1 MAASP
6 GFFGVFFFGSFSNTR
21 QPRNSILVCRVL
33 RRLQRRIQ
41 VHRRC
46 RPDEPARVVKPHRK
60 HAHNTTGEVDAE
72 FQPPCNWRISTFEN
86 GTTQAHYAR
95 FILHEAT
102 PASSAESR
110 PDHNYGRFACS
121 QRGRAWYFALSA
133 SAREEFST
141 QTQGRQAEGRRLLC
155 ECMMVFWAPR

>member
-6 GFFGVFFFGSFSNTR
+6 GFFGVFFSGHFQIHGNLEIRFSCG
-21 QPRNSILVCRVL
+21 VYCGG
-33 RRLQRRIQ
+33 LQRRIQ

>member
-1 MAASP
+1 M
-6 GFFGVFFFGSFSNTR
+6 FFFRVIFKYTATSKIDCRKACTGAAAFFTW
-21 QPRNSILVCRVL
+21 PRISVYRACTL
-33 RRLQRRIQ
+33 
-41 VHRRC
+41 
-46 RPDEPARVVKPHRK
+46 DEPARVVKPHRK
-60 HAHNTTGEVDAE
+60 HAQNTTGEVDAE

-95 FILHEAT
+95 FVLHEAT